1 MKVLV
6 TGATGFVGSAV
17 VQELI
22 RAGHRVL
29 GLARSDAGAKSL
41 IAAGAEVHRGE
52 LKDLESLHSGAAAAD
67 SVIHTAFI
75 DDFNN
80 YGPAAEADTRAIEAL
95 GAALAGT
102 GRPLIITSGTLLVQ
116 RKGPLALEDETHNPN
131 FPRKSEEVALAL
143 ASRGVNTS
151 VLRLPP
157 SVHGDGDHGFVPAL
171 IRIAREKG
179 VSAYVGDGLNR
190 WPAVHRLDAAP
201 LYRLALEKGAAGA
214 RFHGV
219 ADEGIPFRDIAEV
232 IGRRLSLPFVS
243 KTSEEAS
250 NHFGWLAPFVAIDC
264 PASSKRTQQSLGWEP
279 KQAGLIAD
287 LEHGRY
293 FDAFASSAGS

>member
-6 TGATGFVGSAV
+6 TGATGLVGSAV

-143 ASRGVNTS
+143 ASRGVHTS

-201 LYRLALEKGAAGA
+201 LYRFALEKGSAGA
-214 RFHGV
+214 AYHGV
-219 ADEGIPFRDIAEV
+219 ADDGVPFREIAEV
-232 IGRRLSLPFVS
+232 IGRRLNVPVVS
-243 KTSEEAS
+243 KSPAEAAK
-250 NHFGWLAPFVAIDC
+250 HFGWLRHFVGMDS
-264 PASSKRTQQSLGWEP
+264 PASSQKTREVLGWQP
-279 KQAGLIAD
+279 KHPGLISD
-287 LEHGRY
+287 LDHPRY
-293 FDAFASSAGS
+293 LQTLAANA